1 MFDWTSQIKLQK
13 RKQIMSANTSAAH
26 AAAVSAV
33 HALDDA
39 HNAEKV
45 VIVKAK
51 KGNSRF
57 KDSSVW
63 VKLPN
68 GKYKH
73 VQTGATTSES
83 RLRGYTEVFTA

>member
-1 MFDWTSQIKLQK
+1 
-13 RKQIMSANTSAAH
+13 MSAKTNAARN
-26 AAAVSAV
+26 AAISAV
-33 HALDDA
+33 DALNNA
-39 HNAEKV
+39 HNAERV

-51 KGNSRF
+51 KGNDRF

-83 RLRGYTEVFTA
+83 RLAGYTEVFTA

>member
-1 MFDWTSQIKLQK
+1 
-13 RKQIMSANTSAAH
+13 MSATTNTARN
-26 AAAVSAV
+26 AAVSAV
-33 HALDDA
+33 DALDRA
-39 HNAEKV
+39 HQAEKV
-45 VIVKAK
+45 VILKAK

-73 VQTGATTSES
+73 VQSGVTTTAT
-83 RLRGYTEVFTA
+83 RLNGYTEMFTA

>member
-1 MFDWTSQIKLQK
+1 
-13 RKQIMSANTSAAH
+13 MSAKTSAAR

-33 HALDDA
+33 NALDAA
-39 HNAEKV
+39 HDAEKV
-45 VIVKAK
+45 VILKAK

-63 VKLPN
+63 VQLPN

-73 VQTGATTSES
+73 V
-83 RLRGYTEVFTA
+83 